1 MSARIDQG
9 RQVAAG
15 LVAIAKNQLLGV
27 DDAEK
32 IELMCRLHFDTVR
45 RGLCA
50 EEGRMFIA
58 FNILTA
64 ALIGKEIKS
73 IGLESMAIAAYN
85 AVFDANLRNDK
96 LLALTTKEWDAV
108 RTLINRYFA
117 FLPKVQI
124 GLVSRCAHNAALI
137 YEQDKPKKDAA

>member
-15 LVAIAKNQLLGV
+15 LVAIAKNQLLGFE
-27 DDAEK
+27 DAEAR
-32 IELMCRLHFDTVR
+32 ELSCRLHFDTVR
-45 RGLCA
+45 RGACGD
-50 EEGRMFIA
+50 EGRLFIA
-58 FNILTA
+58 CNILTA

-73 IGLESMAIAAYN
+73 IGLESLAISAYN
-85 AVFDANLRNDK
+85 AVCAANLRNDR
-96 LLALTTKEWDAV
+96 LLSLTTKEWDAV

-124 GLVSRCAHNAALI
+124 GLFSRCALNAAEI
-137 YEQDKPKKDAA
+137 YKLDKLGKDAA